1 MCIYETDIF
10 YLKNYTQLHKIINY
24 IWNALKINAMLSW
37 TLLKILLMSAVIWEQ
52 KLLYENEIVQC
63 IWNYKCYDVIMVTL
77 ESHYK
82 VLQIP

>member
-63 IWNYKCYDVIMVTL
+63 IWNYKYYDVNHGHFRKPL
-77 ESHYK
+77 
-82 VLQIP
+82 